1 MAGSHTGDNGSLE
14 DNAWNWWPVRSTL
27 VVYGQVLVA
36 FGQSRLVYGQVWS
49 TVNVGH
55 EAEVAVSVL
64 GTGKD

>member
-1 MAGSHTGDNGSLE
+1 MAGSHTGDRKLGRQCMELVACKKHSGGL
-14 DNAWNWWPVRSTL
+14 RSS
-27 VVYGQVLVA
+27 LVA

-55 EAEVAVSVL
+55 EAEVAVLVL